1 MELKRNSCKFVSCA
15 LMWNLVTTGM
25 HVHLLSDHMQLLKVF
40 LGFEFFFSLV
50 FFESIFI
57 PHTSQTV
64 CIAGFFFITGYLNL
78 PNPVF
83 WADRA
88 AGQSVSSS

>member
-1 MELKRNSCKFVSCA
+1 
-15 LMWNLVTTGM
+15 MWNLVTTGM
-25 HVHLLSDHMQLLKVF
+25 HVHLLCDHMQLLKVF
-40 LGFEFFFSLV
+40 LGFEFIFSLVV

-57 PHTSQTV
+57 PHTSHTV
-64 CIAGFFFITGYLNL
+64 CIAVFLFITGDLNL

-83 WADRA
+83 WADGA